1 MPTWKRARCDSTRE
15 LTSEQIAER
24 AGNGGQ
30 ELRTWLLMASA
41 LGFAPG
47 KALAYSPM
55 PEWLTGM
62 GVAVIEPAATV

>member
-1 MPTWKRARCDSTRE
+1 MRQYAE
-15 LTSEQIAER
+15 LTSEQIGEV

-30 ELRTWLLMASA
+30 ELRTWMVMIAA

-47 KALAYSPM
+47 TALAYAEM

-62 GVAVIEPAATV
+62 GVAVIEPSQTTTQDGTR

>member
-1 MPTWKRARCDSTRE
+1 MVM
-15 LTSEQIAER
+15 L
-24 AGNGGQ
+24 
-30 ELRTWLLMASA
+30 SA

-62 GVAVIEPAATV
+62 GVAVIEPNA